1 MRRFK
6 SFLLILCA
14 LWLPLQAATAVAM
27 PFCSHAGEPAA
38 QVEAAQASDHC
49 HEQGGAAGKST
60 ASDLGCDNCGMCH
73 LTSAGYIPPATVPLP
88 APVAS
93 ALVAKQLLA
102 SRSFI
107 AEPPRHPPRPLS

>member
-49 HEQGGAAGKST
+49 QSKAAQL
-60 ASDLGCDNCGMCH
+60 AS
-73 LTSAGYIPPATVPLP
+73 PLP
-88 APVAS
+88 ATWVATT
-93 ALVAKQLLA
+93 AACA
-102 SRSFI
+102 T
-107 AEPPRHPPRPLS
+107 